1 MAKKLQNI
9 EQPFDKKFVSTDSQ
23 NRSKDISLS
32 DTNFDKF
39 SLSLETIDEL
49 IVYYIKNSIKPT
61 VRQNNQNIEVDV
73 IFGNEELFNTV
84 QAEGYYRDKNEKLLY
99 PLIILN
105 RTSVEKNN
113 DFFTK
118 IDANYPE
125 DFYFYEKK
133 FSKKNIYGR
142 TNEIN
147 TSREFVKIPIANYVN
162 ITFEGVILTNYKI
175 HQNKLIESILYAS
188 NSYWGNLSE
197 NSYRFLTVVETF
209 SDNSDVSV
217 DNERIIKSNFTL
229 KVKAYLIGDGF
240 QENINKNVE
249 HNYTHLSVKENFK
262 I

>member
-39 SLSLETIDEL
+39 SLTLETIDEL

-125 DFYFYEKK
+125 DFYFYENFLVSEVKAGVAFTLENAK
-133 FSKKNIYGR
+133 EMLELAKMHFGK
-142 TNEIN
+142 
-147 TSREFVKIPIANYVN
+147 KIPFVYIANRINSYSFNPTAHFKTAAMFPNLKGYGVVIYDSMNLEIAQMEQSFFNKPVN
-162 ITFEGVILTNYKI
+162 IFSSLEDAINWVDE
-175 HQNKLIESILYAS
+175 LIMM
-188 NSYWGNLSE
+188 
-197 NSYRFLTVVETF
+197 
-209 SDNSDVSV
+209 D
-217 DNERIIKSNFTL
+217 
-229 KVKAYLIGDGF
+229 
-240 QENINKNVE
+240 
-249 HNYTHLSVKENFK
+249 
-262 I
+262 